1 MTPEEKQTL
10 NDILYRLDLLEKPDR
25 FTFRKS
31 IYLDDGR
38 SINFGSIAG
47 GFLAGVGQKL
57 GFYGTTPVARQAAI
71 TAPSGGATIDA
82 QARTAIT
89 TIISRLQTIGLT
101 S

>member
-38 SINFGSIAG
+38 SINFGTVNG
-47 GFLAGVGQKL
+47 GTIKGKKLSVYGV
-57 GFYGTTPVARQAAI
+57 TPVAQQAAI

-82 QARTAIT
+82 EARTAISDLIT
-89 TIISRLQTIGLT
+89 RIKNFGITL
-101 S
+101 